1 MNPFPAD
8 TSLLAIGGLTLVA
21 PSLKI
26 MYTPTP
32 KVACSTIKLMLAT
45 AQDSHRADLIDQIT
59 NPSVSRPQTIHD
71 SVING
76 LTRLVDL
83 PQREINNIFRSS
95 DWVRVAA
102 LRDPVAR
109 SYSAWE
115 NRIFRRAPG
124 ETARAIELAR
134 DVLID
139 GRVDM
144 AASFALFAQMLGEY
158 TDAFTIDQHFLP
170 QAHIVRTDVINYD
183 MLIRVDKKGDMDRLS
198 TLISERSGKNITASR
213 LNEGMKVDL
222 AKLCDVHT
230 ANRLMATYFMDYE
243 AFGFEKRDYAPSVE
257 PYLLSSAETQ
267 LVYQLRGVMERL
279 LSVSQASTKQAGARY
294 GLRQIRKAVVR
305 RATGGRAFSDYR
317 ILDK

>member
-8 TSLLAIGGLTLVA
+8 TSLLAIGGLTVVA

>member
-1 MNPFPAD
+1 MYPFPPD
-8 TSLLAIGGLTLVA
+8 QSLLAIAGLTVVA
-21 PSLKI
+21 PKLKI

>member
-1 MNPFPAD
+1 M
-8 TSLLAIGGLTLVA
+8 
-21 PSLKI
+21 
-26 MYTPTP
+26 
-32 KVACSTIKLMLAT
+32 
-45 AQDSHRADLIDQIT
+45 
-59 NPSVSRPQTIHD
+59 SRPQTIHD